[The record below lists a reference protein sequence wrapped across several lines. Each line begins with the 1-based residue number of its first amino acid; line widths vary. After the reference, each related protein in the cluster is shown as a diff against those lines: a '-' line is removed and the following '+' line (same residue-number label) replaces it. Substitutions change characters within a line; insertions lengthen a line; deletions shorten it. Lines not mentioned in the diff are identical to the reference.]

1 MSNLKNQWSLIDNL
15 KVERRQKIKTL
26 NNKSLE
32 TKITELEVISEEALI
47 TNQLKTEETSA
58 DRL

>member
-32 TKITELEVISEEALI
+32 TKIMELEVISEEALI
-47 TNQLKTEETSA
+47 TNQLKIEETSA
-58 DRL
+58 DHL

>member
-32 TKITELEVISEEALI
+32 TKIMELEVISEEALI
-47 TNQLKTEETSA
+47 TNQLKIEETSV
-58 DRL
+58 DLL